1 MEQRILEL
9 EKKMTEMEKDKEK
22 DKKNID
28 EIAHACMELQGT
40 VQRQMKQLQK
50 HEKLIAGQRENT
62 ISLQKYAKEIKPVKM
77 ISPVQKFPTPSETQV
92 PRHVLDVGSFTYDKV
107 VLIGFAG
114 LTSYIVA
121 LSSSMTLEN
130 ILNR

>member
-28 EIAHACMELQGT
+28 GIAHACMEVQGK
-40 VQRQMKQLQK
+40 VKWLMKQLQK

-62 ISLQKYAKEIKPVKM
+62 ISLQKQTDADAKEIKPVKM

-92 PRHVLDVGSFTYDKV
+92 PRHVLDDGSFTYDKI

-114 LTSYIVA
+114 LTSYIVV
-121 LSSSMTLEN
+121 LTLEN